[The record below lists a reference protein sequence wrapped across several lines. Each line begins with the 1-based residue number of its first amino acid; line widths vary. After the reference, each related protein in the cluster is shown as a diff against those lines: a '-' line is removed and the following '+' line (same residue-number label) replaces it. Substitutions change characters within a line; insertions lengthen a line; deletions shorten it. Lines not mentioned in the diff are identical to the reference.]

1 MLQGRFA
8 GRKAVVVR
16 ASDEG
21 NDSKKFG
28 HAVGKSSIRQ
38 KSLYLPSCLKKSC
51 IHFFLVSTNMIVA
64 GIDRYPRKIVKAMGK
79 KKVEKRSKVK
89 PFLKT
94 VNFNHIM
101 PTR

>member
-1 MLQGRFA
+1 
-8 GRKAVVVR
+8 
-16 ASDEG
+16 
-21 NDSKKFG
+21 
-28 HAVGKSSIRQ
+28 
-38 KSLYLPSCLKKSC
+38 
-51 IHFFLVSTNMIVA
+51 MIVA